1 MDIVVHTNAPEPVY
15 EQIVRQIHDAVKAG
29 PLKPDTPLP
38 TVRQLAGDLV
48 INRNTVARAYRIL
61 EEQGVILTAGRKGT
75 FIRQDAVRE
84 VAKVRTT
91 RAEPLS
97 GFSRVARI
105 LTAVVLPAP
114 LGPSRP
120 STLPVRAEKSTPHRA
135 RTEPYDFSRPSTTI
149 ASLMRSRLVERPGSA
164 DKAL

>member
-1 MDIVVHTNAPEPVY
+1 MDIVIHTNAAEPVY

-29 PLKPDTPLP
+29 KLRPDSPLP

-84 VAKVRTT
+84 VAKVRMT
-91 RAEPLS
+91 RSERVMRRVVRTLLGEGLS
-97 GFSRVARI
+97 RKEIADIFTSVLSIEARK
-105 LTAVVLPAP
+105 
-114 LGPSRP
+114 G
-120 STLPVRAEKSTPHRA
+120 
-135 RTEPYDFSRPSTTI
+135 
-149 ASLMRSRLVERPGSA
+149 
-164 DKAL
+164 